1 MKYIKSYIFLTL
13 MVVSL
18 VGCKVDDLKDDVNDL
33 KDRVTLM
40 EEQVKLLND
49 NVEVLSYVLDPQQKT
64 INGVKPSDDNT
75 QFTITLSDGST
86 MTLTVGKPGKVE
98 QPTISVDENGYWV
111 VNGIFT
117 GVKAEGKEGS
127 TPEIPEF
134 RVHDGAWQFR
144 FGEDGEWKLVEGG
157 NIGGGSLGDQIF
169 ESAKVDGDKF
179 VITLA
184 NEGGTYELPIVSQLA
199 CEINKDVVGADG
211 YIEFQPGETKT
222 FKVKI
227 TGTPLAPVYPSGWR
241 AELEELDAADENGY
255 NYLLVVYA
263 PEQASASSLAN
274 VVASN
279 ISEISVRVNKGVFWA
294 VDKINVKLP
303 KVYDS
308 NYAQFMDGATLSING
323 YEFSKESLGIDN
335 DQKIHIV
342 TGSTDISESGVYFV
356 KEDNITFTYNLGT
369 SNSVDYLVIVPYDDT
384 NKRSKLTVKR
394 QVYLN
399 KFFICQNV
407 DIEYTVTSSYVLRLQ
422 VGTPVNVIMNNCNVS
437 GLIAGSGFAMP
448 QTAGSVSLEKFSAVS
463 CNFNIDDTSASPNS
477 PDVSATNLVNNM
489 DCSVFEFVNNIV
501 YRSVDKTSG
510 VALNVKMYNGSSRT
524 INSLIFNNNT
534 IVGLESN
541 TTAMVYAKSIN
552 AIDINNNI
560 FWNTEM
566 DANSMFIR
574 YVNNMQDPSKATGG
588 NNIGYSGTNEK
599 TFKVFFTNSKVNPPI
614 TCPPAFSNS
623 SADFQKSD
631 IFKVDDTNS
640 FNTTKGVFI
649 PTAAYSSYGA
659 QR

>member
-144 FGEDGEWKLVEGG
+144 FGEDGEWKPVEGG

-184 NEGGTYELPIVSQLA
+184 NDGGTYELPIVSQLS
-199 CEINKDVVGADG
+199 CEINKDMVGADG
-211 YIEFQPGETKT
+211 YIEFQPGETKN

-241 AELEELDAADENGY
+241 AELEKLDSADENGY
-255 NYLLVVYA
+255 NYQLVVYA
-263 PEQASASSLAN
+263 PEQTSASSLAN

-279 ISEISVRVNKGVFWA
+279 ISEISVRVNKDVFWA

-308 NYAQFMDGATLSING
+308 NYARFLDGATLSING
-323 YEFSKESLGIDN
+323 YEFSKESLDIDD

-342 TGSTDISESGVYFV
+342 TGNTEISGSGVYFV
-356 KEDNITFTYNLGT
+356 KEDNITFTYNLENT
-369 SNSVDYLVIVPYDDT
+369 NSVDYLVIVPYDDT
-384 NKRSKLTVKR
+384 NRRSKLTVQK

-407 DIEYTVTSSYVLRLQ
+407 DIEYTASSSYVLCLQ
-422 VGTPVNVIMNNCNVS
+422 PGTPVDVIMNNCNVS
-437 GLIAGSGFAMP
+437 GLVAGSGFAMP
-448 QTAGSVSLEKFSAVS
+448 QIEGEVSLGKFSAVS
-463 CNFNIDDTSASPNS
+463 CNFN
-477 PDVSATNLVNNM
+477 
-489 DCSVFEFVNNIV
+489 
-501 YRSVDKTSG
+501 
-510 VALNVKMYNGSSRT
+510 
-524 INSLIFNNNT
+524 
-534 IVGLESN
+534 
-541 TTAMVYAKSIN
+541 
-552 AIDINNNI
+552 
-560 FWNTEM
+560 
-566 DANSMFIR
+566 
-574 YVNNMQDPSKATGG
+574 
-588 NNIGYSGTNEK
+588 
-599 TFKVFFTNSKVNPPI
+599 
-614 TCPPAFSNS
+614 
-623 SADFQKSD
+623 
-631 IFKVDDTNS
+631 
-640 FNTTKGVFI
+640 
-649 PTAAYSSYGA
+649 
-659 QR
+659 

>member
-1 MKYIKSYIFLTL
+1 MKHIKSYILLTW
-13 MVVSL
+13 MAVSL

-33 KDRVTLM
+33 KNRVTLM
-40 EEQVKLLND
+40 EEQVKILND
-49 NVEVLSYVLDPQQKT
+49 NVEVMAYVLDAQQKT
-64 INGVKPSDDNT
+64 ISNVEPSADMS
-75 QFTITLSDGST
+75 QFTITLSDGGT
-86 MTLTVGKPGKVE
+86 MTLTVGKPGSVV

-111 VNGIFT
+111 VNGLST
-117 GVKAEGKEGS
+117 GVKAVGKDGT
-127 TPEIPEF
+127 TPDYPEF
-134 RVHDGAWQFR
+134 QVKNGEWLVR
-144 FGEDGEWKLVEGG
+144 FGEDGEWKPVEGG

-169 ESAKVDGDKF
+169 ESAKVEGDKF

-184 NEGGTYELPIVSQLA
+184 NDGGTYELPIVSQLT
-199 CEINKDVVGADG
+199 CEINKDVVEADG
-211 YIEFQPGETKT
+211 YIEFQPGEAKT

-227 TGTPLAPVYPSGWR
+227 IGTPLAPVYPSRWR
-241 AELEELDAADENGY
+241 AELEKLESADANGY
-255 NYLLVVYA
+255 NYQLVVYA
-263 PEQASASSLAN
+263 PEQVSASSSAN

-279 ISEISVRVNKGVFWA
+279 ISEISVRVNKGVFWV

-303 KVYDS
+303 KIYDS

-323 YEFSKESLGIDN
+323 YEFSKESLGIDD
-335 DQKIHIV
+335 DQKIQIV
-342 TGSTDISESGVYFV
+342 TGNTEISGSGVYFV
-356 KEDNITFTYNLGT
+356 KEDNITFTYNLGN
-369 SNSVDYLVIVPYDDT
+369 SNLVDYLVIIPYDDS
-384 NKRSKLTVKR
+384 NKRSKLTVQK

-407 DIEYTVTSSYVLRLQ
+407 DIEYTATTSYVLRLQ
-422 VGTPVNVIMNNCNVS
+422 QGTPVNVIMNNCNVS

-463 CNFNIDDTSASPNS
+463 CNFNIDDTSVA
-477 PDVSATNLVNNM
+477 ATNLVNNM

-510 VALNVKMYNGSSRT
+510 VALNVKMYNGNSRT

-534 IVGLESN
+534 IVGLESTN
-541 TTAMVYAKSIN
+541 TTMVYAKYIN

-574 YVNNMQDPSKATGG
+574 YLNNMSDPSKATGG
-588 NNIGYSGTNEK
+588 NNIGNSGDKTFRVFYVDSGTG
-599 TFKVFFTNSKVNPPI
+599 I
-614 TCPPAFSNS
+614 TSPSTISNLP
-623 SADFQKSD
+623 ADFQKSD
-631 IFKVDDTNS
+631 IFNVDDTNS
-640 FNTTKGVFI
+640 FNTTTGVFI
-649 PTAAYSSYGA
+649 PTVAYSSYGA

>member
-98 QPTISVDENGYWV
+98 QPTISIDENGYWV

-134 RVHDGAWQFR
+134 WVHDGAWQFR
-144 FGEDGEWKLVEGG
+144 FGEDGEWKPVEGG

-184 NEGGTYELPIVSQLA
+184 NDGGTYELPIVSQLA

-241 AELEELDAADENGY
+241 AELEKLESADENGY

-263 PEQASASSLAN
+263 PEQTSASSLAN

-279 ISEISVRVNKGVFWA
+279 ISEISVRVNKSVFWA

-308 NYAQFMDGATLSING
+308 NYAQFMDGAALSING
-323 YEFSKESLGIDN
+323 YEFSKASLGIDD

-342 TGSTDISESGVYFV
+342 TGNTDISESGVYFV
-356 KEDNITFTYNLGT
+356 NEDNITFTYNLGN
-369 SNSVDYLVIVPYDDT
+369 SVSVDYLVILPYDDT
-384 NKRSKLTVKR
+384 NKRSKLTVQK

-407 DIEYTVTSSYVLRLQ
+407 DIEYTATSSYVLRLQ
-422 VGTPVNVIMNNCNVS
+422 PETPVNVIMNNCNVS
-437 GLIAGSGFAMP
+437 GLVAGSGFAMP

-463 CNFNIDDTSASPNS
+463 CNFNIDDTSVA
-477 PDVSATNLVNNM
+477 ATNLVNNM

-510 VALNVKMYNGSSRT
+510 VALNVKMYNGNSRT

-534 IVGLESN
+534 IAGLESTN
-541 TTAMVYAKSIN
+541 TTMVYAKYIN

-574 YVNNMQDPSKATGG
+574 YLNNMQDPSKATGG
-588 NNIGYSGTNEK
+588 NNIGYSGDK
-599 TFKVFFTNSKVNPPI
+599 TFRVFYVDSGTGI
-614 TCPPAFSNS
+614 TAPPAFSNLP
-623 SADFQKSD
+623 ADFQKSD
-631 IFKVDDTNS
+631 IFKVDDANS